1 MSWRQ
6 LQSVRAAASLR
17 CGRMSRHSQLE
28 DDRAAQP
35 HYASGWGLPQGAVA
49 SDRPPPSCRRAGQAP
64 QGAAGRRRIASLAD
78 ASAVRRARSAGGGR
92 ACATEGKIELVGGD
106 FALYIEGHI
115 HLKPI
120 LRRFGVP
127 NSFGVL
133 AQPRNT

>member
-1 MSWRQ
+1 
-6 LQSVRAAASLR
+6 
-17 CGRMSRHSQLE
+17 MSRHSQLE

-49 SDRPPPSCRRAGQAP
+49 SDRPGSPALMSEGRPSTT
-64 QGAAGRRRIASLAD
+64 
-78 ASAVRRARSAGGGR
+78 GGGR
-92 ACATEGKIELVGGD
+92 SKEDRLFGRRVGRQNGPERGKRAGMCIGGKIELVGGD

-127 NSFGVL
+127 NPCGVL